1 MRPLYEGATDWRTM
15 IATLEEAGF
24 VPNALF
30 ANNKGHFPLLVEM
43 DGLFVRADLAADGNV
58 PIV

>member
-1 MRPLYEGATDWRTM
+1 MV
-15 IATLEEAGF
+15 ATLETAGF

-43 DGLFVRADLAADGNV
+43 DGIFVRADLVADGNA